1 MKEKRTKIISVR
13 ELRQVIS
20 ETEAMPYAD
29 RTAVIEELVKHF
41 RGLQPKS
48 VMSQKQALV
57 ADEDVLHYDV
67 FMQ

>member
-1 MKEKRTKIISVR
+1 MR

-41 RGLQPKS
+41 RGLQPES